1 MQESF
6 WASSPHAVQQFSFLD
21 DPLNKFHA
29 CKSRLSASWF
39 LSWQATQKH
48 RTWHRINAP
57 SSTASGHWKSKISWH
72 WGNYFVFILWTQE
85 NHFTVSGIALH
96 PWVTWVTT
104 FPGKQ
109 RRLDGL
115 LPSSVRRWS
124 WVQQQWSP
132 TNHESVFERNL
143 MKPLDFLAF
152 RYF

>member
-6 WASSPHAVQQFSFLD
+6 WASSPHVVQQFSFLD
-21 DPLNKFHA
+21 DPLKKFHA
-29 CKSRLSASWF
+29 CKAHLSASWF

-57 SSTASGHWKSKISWH
+57 SSTASGHWKSNISWQIEAII
-72 WGNYFVFILWTQE
+72 VFIWTQE
-85 NHFTVSGIALH
+85 NHLTVSGIALH

-132 TNHESVFERNL
+132 TNHESVSGNTFQVREIGRNH
-143 MKPLDFLAF
+143 
-152 RYF
+152 